1 MSSLTA
7 RAESILEQAKQLDAI
22 LEANNLP
29 YPTFDND
36 VLDQLPKDLQS
47 HRWAIAN
54 DTNDLKRLMRGP
66 VMQTMDIA
74 HSVSNAEESAVLH
87 QVLSDTCPVCSGRI
101 A

>member
-7 RAESILEQAKQLDAI
+7 RAELILAQAKQLDAI
-22 LEANNLP
+22 LEANNLD
-29 YPTFDND
+29 YPTFDNN
-36 VLDQLPKDLQS
+36 VLDQLPKDLQA

-74 HSVSNAEESAVLH
+74 HSVSAAKKSAALH
-87 QVLSDTCPVCSGRI
+87 QI
-101 A
+101 